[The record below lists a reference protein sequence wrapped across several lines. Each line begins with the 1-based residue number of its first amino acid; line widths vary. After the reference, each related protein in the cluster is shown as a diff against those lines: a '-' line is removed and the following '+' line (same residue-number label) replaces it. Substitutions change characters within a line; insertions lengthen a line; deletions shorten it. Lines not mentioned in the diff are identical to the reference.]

1 MKHTIDLSKYQ
12 LRTDLAI
19 DLLENENIKSKVSN
33 YGNIRVTKIYL
44 DNKTADK
51 INKKRGNYITI
62 EFQDVTDY
70 QNRIDLTKIFSE
82 TLESLF
88 DDIKINNKMNCL
100 LIGLGNNKS
109 TPDSLGPLTIDKILV
124 TRHLFLYD
132 NPEDGFKCVSAI
144 APGVTGTTGIE
155 TSDLIENII
164 NSVNPDFVIVIDALA
179 SKSIDRV
186 NKTIQI
192 SDTGIQPGS
201 GVGNFRKEVSKDK
214 YGIPVIAIGIPT
226 VVDAITIV
234 SDTIQYMHKHYAF
247 HKNFIKNPMHNLT
260 VTSQVNYLK
269 NDVKINDEDRRD
281 LLGIV
286 GSLDEEELKQLLS
299 EVLTPIG
306 YNLMVTTKEIDF
318 LMENLSQVL
327 GNGINKVLH
336 KKIKDI

>member
-19 DLLENENIKSKVSN
+19 DHLESENIKNEIIN
-33 YGNIRVTKIYL
+33 YDGIKVTKIYL
-44 DNKTADK
+44 EDKVASK
-51 INKKRGNYITI
+51 INKKEGNYITI
-62 EFQDVTDY
+62 EFEDVTDY
-70 QNRIDLTKIFSE
+70 QNRLELTKVFSNI
-82 TLESLF
+82 LKSLF
-88 DDIKINNKMNCL
+88 IELEINDKMNCL
-100 LIGLGNNKS
+100 VIGLGNDKS
-109 TPDSLGPLTIDKILV
+109 TPDSLGPLTVDKILV

-144 APGVTGTTGIE
+144 GPGVTGTTGIE

-164 NSVNPDFVIVIDALA
+164 NSVKPDFVLVIDALA

-192 SDTGIQPGS
+192 SDTGIHPGS
-201 GVGNFRKEVSKDK
+201 GVGNSRKEVSKDK

-226 VVDAITIV
+226 VVDAVTVV

-247 HKNFIKNPMHNLT
+247 HKNFINNPIYNLT
-260 VTSQVNYLK
+260 VSSQVNYLK
-269 NDVKINDEDRRD
+269 DDIKINDEDRKN

-286 GSLDEEELKQLLS
+286 GSLEEEEIKQLLS

-318 LMENLSQVL
+318 LMDNLSQVL
-327 GNGINKVLH
+327 GEGINKVLH

>member
-19 DLLENENIKSKVSN
+19 DHLESENIKNEVIDYAGIK
-33 YGNIRVTKIYL
+33 VTKIYL
-44 DNKTADK
+44 EENVANK
-51 INKKRGNYITI
+51 INKREGNYITI
-62 EFQDVTDY
+62 EFEDVTDY
-70 QNRIDLTKIFSE
+70 QNRLELTKVFSNI
-82 TLESLF
+82 LESLF
-88 DDIKINNKMNCL
+88 IELEINDKMNCL
-100 LIGLGNNKS
+100 MIGLGNDNS

-144 APGVTGTTGIE
+144 APGVTGNTGIE
-155 TSDLIENII
+155 TSDLIESII
-164 NSVNPDFVIVIDALA
+164 NSVKPDFVIVIDALA

-201 GVGNFRKEVSKDK
+201 GVGNSRKEVSKDK

-226 VVDAITIV
+226 VVDAVTIV
-234 SDTIQYMHKHYAF
+234 SDTIQYMYKHYAF
-247 HKNFIKNPMHNLT
+247 HKKFVNNPIHNLT
-260 VTSQVNYLK
+260 ITSHVNYLK
-269 NDVKINDEDRRD
+269 DDIKINDEDRKS

-286 GSLDEEELKQLLS
+286 GSLEEEEIKQLLS

-318 LMENLSQVL
+318 LMDNLSQVL
-327 GNGINKVLH
+327 GEGINKVLH
-336 KKIKDI
+336 KINKNF

>member
-19 DLLENENIKSKVSN
+19 DHLESENIKNEIIN
-33 YGNIRVTKIYL
+33 YDGIKVTKIYL
-44 DNKTADK
+44 EDKVASK
-51 INKKRGNYITI
+51 INKKEGNYITI
-62 EFQDVTDY
+62 EFEDVTDY
-70 QNRIDLTKIFSE
+70 QNRLELTKVFSNI
-82 TLESLF
+82 LKSLF
-88 DDIKINNKMNCL
+88 IELEINDKMNCL
-100 LIGLGNNKS
+100 VIGLGNDKS
-109 TPDSLGPLTIDKILV
+109 TPDSLGPLTVDKILV

-164 NSVNPDFVIVIDALA
+164 NSVKPDFVLVIDALA

-192 SDTGIQPGS
+192 SDTGIHPGS
-201 GVGNFRKEVSKDK
+201 GVGNSRKEVSKDK

-226 VVDAITIV
+226 VVDAVTVV

-247 HKNFIKNPMHNLT
+247 HKNFINNPIYNLT
-260 VTSQVNYLK
+260 VSSQVNYLK
-269 NDVKINDEDRRD
+269 DDIKINDEDRKN

-286 GSLDEEELKQLLS
+286 GSLEEEEIKQLLS

-318 LMENLSQVL
+318 LMDNLSQVL
-327 GNGINKVLH
+327 GEGINKVLH